1 MNRPK
6 RAPIGYLDDPES
18 AMPQVAITLPM
29 LLFLLNNSIW
39 NGFHQFPK
47 SGIPAH
53 SSSFQIPHTRHVQI
67 LDTLRLA
74 ALQPSLL

>member
-1 MNRPK
+1 
-6 RAPIGYLDDPES
+6 
-18 AMPQVAITLPM
+18 M